1 MISWHRFKRDIPA
14 FLDKLVEEK
23 KEGLVPINMVRQLD
37 RYEEQPKETVIETP
51 LQPFVSELSE
61 QDILDLEK
69 NIQKSGVKEKKVKKP
84 LDKKKKN
91 S

>member
-14 FLDKLVEEK
+14 FLDKPVEEK

>member
-1 MISWHRFKRDIPA
+1 MISWHRFKRDIPT
-14 FLDKLVEEK
+14 FLDKPVEEK
-23 KEGLVPINMVRQLD
+23 KEGLVPINMVRQPD

-69 NIQKSGVKEKKVKKP
+69 NIQKSEVKEKKIKKP

>member
-1 MISWHRFKRDIPA
+1 MISWHRFKRDIPT
-14 FLDKLVEEK
+14 FLDKPVEEK
-23 KEGLVPINMVRQLD
+23 KEDLVPINMVKQPD
-37 RYEEQPKETVIETP
+37 RYDEQPTETIIETP

-69 NIQKSGVKEKKVKKP
+69 NIQKSEVKEKKVKKP

>member
-69 NIQKSGVKEKKVKKP
+69 NIQKSEVKEKKVKKP